1 MCFLGTHFVFGYF
14 LSILLKFWSNVY
26 TAFFSFNCIFTYG
39 DLNKITTFLAPHP
52 KHGMGNPA
60 MQPHC
65 RGCRVADL
73 VVRAAMQNPQSQ
85 THTHLHIHTHIKSGS
100 QHTIGVLSKLLPF
113 YTFGLLILF
122 SRWHSYRLAPNYSN
136 VCDIL
141 LGCIHFRLITL
152 QTSGMMILGKIITW
166 IFTTTHSC
174 EIRNWYESMNPTCSS
189 RDPKTHVAVLHVL
202 NKSLLWPCPFHVDAQ
217 KKVPMQRLSVTPSHM
232 MWVPCMWGSHPMRYK
247 YRCIENFIVDTHVD
261 ISTWLL
267 QLATQATLSLSLT
280 EYTHTLS
287 VLSL

>member
-39 DLNKITTFLAPHP
+39 DLNKITFLAPHP

-85 THTHLHIHTHIKSGS
+85 IHTHLHIHTHIKSGS

-141 LGCIHFRLITL
+141 LGCIHFRSITHQVWWYWGKLLRESLPLHIHVKFVIDMKVWTPRVQVETLKHML
-152 QTSGMMILGKIITW
+152 QCSTYW
-166 IFTTTHSC
+166 INHSFG
-174 EIRNWYESMNPTCSS
+174 RAHSM
-189 RDPKTHVAVLHVL
+189 
-202 NKSLLWPCPFHVDAQ
+202 
-217 KKVPMQRLSVTPSHM
+217 
-232 MWVPCMWGSHPMRYK
+232 
-247 YRCIENFIVDTHVD
+247 
-261 ISTWLL
+261 
-267 QLATQATLSLSLT
+267 
-280 EYTHTLS
+280 
-287 VLSL
+287 